1 MAELLR
7 NAGGGLELVDAR
19 QFLPL
24 FNCRPGLTTW
34 HVLDDF
40 YAVKREARQR
50 RDRAKAKTSDA
61 DAAAGETEVKVEENQ
76 EADEEGEENAEGSAE
91 LRKPQDFSHIE
102 DAELRACLEMGMTL
116 YPDFASVPSHMDRKV
131 RKSFFPP
138 TEEEKQWMN
147 LGKHI

>member
-1 MAELLR
+1 MLMLLQGRRKSKSRRTEREL
-7 NAGGGLELVDAR
+7 GDE
-19 QFLPL
+19 
-24 FNCRPGLTTW
+24 
-34 HVLDDF
+34 
-40 YAVKREARQR
+40 
-50 RDRAKAKTSDA
+50 DR
-61 DAAAGETEVKVEENQ
+61 